1 MVAASFGEGD
11 EMQYLQLFD
20 IFYVWL
26 HNVSDLLVVIL
37 LSGNTSAFRLNRL
50 NKRNLDLETDSDF
63 ENSERIVNQVRRSG
77 FIDVNSVLKIIKIK
91 N

>member
-1 MVAASFGEGD
+1 MICF
-11 EMQYLQLFD
+11 FD
-20 IFYVWL
+20 SYFIIFINYIKL
-26 HNVSDLLVVIL
+26 HKVSDLLVVIL
-37 LSGNTSAFRLNRL
+37 LSGNTSAFRFNRL